1 MTANLFDNYFRYVED
16 TEPPII
22 FHRWAMV
29 GCVGALLGRQYYF
42 PHGDFRIFPNQYI
55 QLIGDPG
62 TRKSTAIKMAIKI
75 LSASGYDKFAA
86 DRTSKEKFLIDLEG
100 RMDDDGKM
108 IATHAMEDLLGG
120 TGEPREV
127 CIAADE
133 FNQFVGHGN
142 LEFLSLLGTLWDFDD
157 ENKPFSQRLKQS
169 RSVSIWQP
177 TVSLVSGNT
186 HAGFAEA
193 FPAQAMGQGF
203 LSRMIFV
210 YGERSGRK
218 ITFPK
223 APPAEIKQRMADQL
237 LEIKTTVHGE
247 ATMSRQARDM
257 LEVIYRTF
265 EGLGD
270 VRFSHYS
277 TRRFTHLL
285 KLCLVVTACEARTE
299 IQAADVLFANT
310 LLAYTEHFMPQ
321 ALGEYGKAR
330 NADVSIKIMGLL
342 NASKSPIPLSEI
354 WKQVGSDLDKP
365 SALNEILANL
375 LTANKIQFVEKLGYL
390 PVREQLKSK
399 VYVDYSLL
407 KEFNER
413 KIG

>member
-1 MTANLFDNYFRYVED
+1 MTTLFDNYFTYVAD
-16 TEPPII
+16 TEPPLI
-22 FHRWAMV
+22 FHRWSMI

-62 TRKSTAIKMAIKI
+62 TRKSTAIKMAVKI
-75 LSASGYDKFAA
+75 LSAAGYDKFAA

-100 RMDDDGKM
+100 RIDDDGKM

-120 TGEPREV
+120 EGQPREV

-218 ITFPK
+218 ITFPTT
-223 APPAEIKQRMADQL
+223 PPAELKQRMANQL
-237 LEIKTTVHGE
+237 MDIKASVFGE
-247 ATMSRQARDM
+247 ATMTKRAREM

-265 EGLGD
+265 DGLGD

-285 KLCLVVTACEARTE
+285 KLCLVITACAQRTE
-299 IQAADVLFANT
+299 VQAEDVLFANT

-330 NADVSIKIMGLL
+330 NADVSIKIMSLL
-342 NASKSPIPLSEI
+342 HGSNKPIPLSDL

-365 SALNEILANL
+365 SALNEIVANL
-375 LTANKIQFVEKLGYL
+375 LTANKIQFVEKMGYL

-413 KIG
+413 KIGS

>member
-1 MTANLFDNYFRYVED
+1 MTTLFDNYFDYVSD
-16 TEPPII
+16 TEPPLV
-22 FHRWAMV
+22 FHRWSMV
-29 GCVGALLGRQYYF
+29 GCVGALLGRQYHF
-42 PHGDFRIFPNQYI
+42 PHGAFRIFPNQYI

-62 TRKSTAIKMAIKI
+62 TRKSTAIKMACKI
-75 LSASGYDKFAA
+75 LSAAGYDKFAA

-100 RMDDDGKM
+100 LMDDDGKM
-108 IATHAMEDLLGG
+108 IPRGAMDDFLGIDAAPK
-120 TGEPREV
+120 EI

-142 LEFLSLLGTLWDFDD
+142 LEFLSLLGTLWDWDD
-157 ENKPFSQRLKQS
+157 ESKPFSQRLKQS
-169 RSVSIWQP
+169 KSVSIHQP

-186 HAGFAEA
+186 HSGFAEA

-203 LSRMIFV
+203 LSRMIFI

-218 ITFPK
+218 ITFPTI
-223 APPAEIKQRMADQL
+223 PSPELKQRMADQL
-237 LEIKTTVHGE
+237 MEIKATVHGE
-247 ATMSRQARDM
+247 ATMTKQAREM

-265 EGLGD
+265 EGLND

-285 KLCLVVTACEARTE
+285 KLCLVVTACELRTE
-299 IQAADVLFANT
+299 IRAQDVLLANT
-310 LLAYTEHFMPQ
+310 LLAYVEHFMPQ

-342 NASKSPIPLSEI
+342 NNSKTPLPLSEI

-390 PVREQLKSK
+390 PVREQLKTK

-413 KIG
+413 RIG